1 MLLEM
6 WALCSM
12 FSASMM
18 SASPMKIICAPQCC
32 ALATQ
37 ASGINRIPGAS
48 RAGGLR
54 SAGRIADG
62 NRPVVLPPRMG
73 FRSDAFEGEPPQVFE
88 TEVEHT
94 IHALK
99 NEWTLGPVRE
109 RFPSDELLL
118 EANTAALT
126 AGQLVL
132 LRTRPGPGTTTELQA
147 GRVTSTRVINALD
160 GDVRKREIAPA
171 PKLDPQVELGAI
183 EVLSP
188 RLTASVNPLE
198 KTPIETS

>member
-1 MLLEM
+1 MLRDIPTYTPLAGWRAREGDDLGIMLLEM

-37 ASGINRIPGAS
+37 ASGLIGYQARPALAAS
-48 RAGGLR
+48 
-54 SAGRIADG
+54 
-62 NRPVVLPPRMG
+62 VVLAALPMATGQLCCPRMG

-132 LRTRPGPGTTTELQA
+132 LRWTRPGPGTTTELQA
-147 GRVTSTRVINALD
+147 GRVTSTRAISALD
-160 GDVRKREIAPA
+160 GDVRKSGR
-171 PKLDPQVELGAI
+171 LLLL
-183 EVLSP
+183 LS
-188 RLTASVNPLE
+188 
-198 KTPIETS
+198 